1 MSPLKIAFL
10 TTFLDLIGFGII
22 IPIQPF
28 YAKSFGASAT
38 LVTLLG
44 ASYSLMQFLFSA
56 PIGRLSD
63 RVGRRP
69 VLLVSVALIS
79 VGYLIFGLATSIPML
94 FAARMISGLGG
105 ANLGAAQ
112 AIIADVTTP
121 AERSKGMGLIG
132 AAFGLG
138 FIFGP
143 AIGGLL
149 GQHHPTTP
157 IFAAAGLALLNL
169 LFIARYLPETRGSRE
184 LSPEELEEGGE
195 PSAAQRHGGLS
206 SLPSMISKPNM
217 APLLSL
223 ALFYTLAFALMEQT
237 IGLFIEEVWVTG
249 RALSPEE
256 LTKEASKLTA
266 YFLVIVGVAATI
278 VQGGL
283 IGRLTKRFGEAK
295 LCKAGV
301 FIVLLSF
308 ILIPLS
314 GRLGSFPMM
323 LGVALLMASGSGVLH
338 PSRNSLISRSAH
350 RSLQGQALGL
360 NQSLSALGRVLGP
373 AMAGA
378 LFELHHERPFW
389 VAVGILGL
397 TALISLKI
405 SQPAAPLKASTQAS
419 GGARE
424 A

>member
-10 TTFLDLIGFGII
+10 TTFMDLIGFGII

-38 LVTLLG
+38 LITLLG

-94 FAARMISGLGG
+94 FVARMISGLGG

-112 AIIADVTTP
+112 AIIADVTAP
-121 AERSKGMGLIG
+121 EERSKGMGLIG

-138 FIFGP
+138 FIIGP
-143 AIGGLL
+143 ALGGLL

-157 IFAAAGLALLNL
+157 IFAAAGLALLNFI
-169 LFIARYLPETRGSRE
+169 FIAVYLPETRGSRP
-184 LSPEELEEGGE
+184 LSPEEEREEQTDEVPVGRFK
-195 PSAAQRHGGLS
+195 A
-206 SLPSMISKPNM
+206 LPRLLSKPNM
-217 APLLSL
+217 APLLGL

-237 IGLFIEEVWVTG
+237 IGLFIEKVWVTG
-249 RALSPEE
+249 LPLSVDE
-256 LTKEASKLTA
+256 LTKQASKLTA

-283 IGRLTKRFGEAK
+283 IGRLTKRFGEAR
-295 LCKAGV
+295 LCKMGV
-301 FIVLLSF
+301 GVVLVSF
-308 ILIPLS
+308 VLIPLV
-314 GRLGSFPMM
+314 GRLGSFPAM

-378 LFELHHERPFW
+378 LFELSHERPFW
-389 VAVGILGL
+389 VAVVILSF

-405 SQPAAPLKASTQAS
+405 TQPSPSPAEQ
-419 GGARE
+419 
-424 A
+424 

>member
-10 TTFLDLIGFGII
+10 TTFMDLIGFGII

-38 LVTLLG
+38 LITLLG

-94 FAARMISGLGG
+94 FVARMISGLGG

-112 AIIADVTTP
+112 AIIADVTAP
-121 AERSKGMGLIG
+121 EERSKGMGLIG

-138 FIFGP
+138 FIIGP
-143 AIGGLL
+143 ALGGLL

-157 IFAAAGLALLNL
+157 IFAAAGLALLNFI
-169 LFIARYLPETRGSRE
+169 FIAVYLPETRGSRP
-184 LSPEELEEGGE
+184 LSPEEEREEPTDDADVGRFK
-195 PSAAQRHGGLS
+195 A
-206 SLPSMISKPNM
+206 LPRLLSKPNM
-217 APLLSL
+217 APLLGL

-237 IGLFIEEVWVTG
+237 IGLFIEKVWVTG
-249 RALSPEE
+249 LPLSAEE
-256 LTKEASKLTA
+256 QTKQASKLTA

-283 IGRLTKRFGEAK
+283 IGRLTKRFGEAR
-295 LCKAGV
+295 LCKIGV
-301 FIVLLSF
+301 GVVLVSF
-308 ILIPLS
+308 VLIPLA
-314 GRLGSFPMM
+314 GRVGSFPMM

-378 LFELHHERPFW
+378 LFELSHERPFW
-389 VAVGILGL
+389 VAVIILSF

-405 SQPAAPLKASTQAS
+405 TQPSQAPAEQ
-419 GGARE
+419 
-424 A
+424 

>member
-1 MSPLKIAFL
+1 VSPLKIAFL
-10 TTFLDLIGFGII
+10 TTFMDLIGFGII

-38 LVTLLG
+38 LITLLG

-94 FAARMISGLGG
+94 FVARMISGLGG

-112 AIIADVTTP
+112 AIIADVTAP
-121 AERSKGMGLIG
+121 EERSKGMGLIG

-138 FIFGP
+138 FIIGP
-143 AIGGLL
+143 ALGGLL

-157 IFAAAGLALLNL
+157 IFAAAGLALLNFI
-169 LFIARYLPETRGSRE
+169 FIAVYLPETRGSRP
-184 LSPEELEEGGE
+184 LSPEEEREEPTDDADVGRFK
-195 PSAAQRHGGLS
+195 A
-206 SLPSMISKPNM
+206 LPRLLSKPNM
-217 APLLSL
+217 APLLGL

-237 IGLFIEEVWVTG
+237 IGLFIEKVWVTG
-249 RALSPEE
+249 LPLSAEE
-256 LTKEASKLTA
+256 QTKQASKLTA

-283 IGRLTKRFGEAK
+283 IGRLTKRFGEAR
-295 LCKAGV
+295 LCKIGV
-301 FIVLLSF
+301 GVVLVSF
-308 ILIPLS
+308 VLIPLA
-314 GRLGSFPMM
+314 GRVGSFPMM
-323 LGVALLMASGSGVLH
+323 LGVALLMASGSGALH

-378 LFELHHERPFW
+378 LFELSHERPFW
-389 VAVGILGL
+389 VAVIILSF

-405 SQPAAPLKASTQAS
+405 TQPSQAPAEQ
-419 GGARE
+419 
-424 A
+424 

>member
-10 TTFLDLIGFGII
+10 TTFMDLIGFGII

-28 YAKSFGASAT
+28 YAQSFGASAT
-38 LVTLLG
+38 LITLLG

-63 RVGRRP
+63 RIGRRP
-69 VLLVSVALIS
+69 VLLISVALIS
-79 VGYLIFGLATSIPML
+79 IGYLIFGLATSIPML
-94 FAARMISGLGG
+94 FIARMISGLGG

-112 AIIADVTTP
+112 AIIADVTKP
-121 AERSKGMGLIG
+121 EERSKGMGLIG

-138 FIFGP
+138 FIIGP
-143 AIGGLL
+143 ALGGLL

-169 LFIARYLPETRGSRE
+169 IFVAVYLPETRGTRS
-184 LSPEELEEGGE
+184 LSEEELEDGE
-195 PSAAQRHGGLS
+195 PEHGTHQGGFSA
-206 SLPSMISKPNM
+206 LPVLFSKPNM

-237 IGLFIEEVWVTG
+237 IGLFIEKIWVTG
-249 RALSPEE
+249 LPLSPDE

-283 IGRLTKRFGEAK
+283 IGRLTKKFGEAK
-295 LCKAGV
+295 LCKVGV
-301 FIVLLSF
+301 SIVLISF
-308 ILIPLS
+308 ILIPFA
-314 GRLGSFPMM
+314 GRLGSFPAM

-350 RSLQGQALGL
+350 RTLQGQALGL

-373 AMAGA
+373 AMAGI
-378 LFELHHERPFW
+378 LFEIHHERPFW
-389 VAVGILGL
+389 VAVAILTL
-397 TALISLKI
+397 TTLISLKI
-405 SQPAAPLKASTQAS
+405 SQPQLAMKKTQV
-419 GGARE
+419 
-424 A
+424 

>member
-1 MSPLKIAFL
+1 MSPLKIAFF
-10 TTFLDLIGFGII
+10 TTFMDLIGFGII

-69 VLLVSVALIS
+69 VLLISVALIS

-94 FAARMISGLGG
+94 FVARMISGLGG

-112 AIIADVTTP
+112 AIIADVTKP
-121 AERSKGMGLIG
+121 EERSKGMGLIG

-138 FIFGP
+138 FIIGP
-143 AIGGLL
+143 ALGGAL

-169 LFIARYLPETRGSRE
+169 IFIALYLPETRGSRP
-184 LSPEELEEGGE
+184 LSPEEQEEGGE
-195 PSAAQRHGGLS
+195 VSHHGAS
-206 SLPSMISKPNM
+206 SGRFKALPQLLSKPNM

-237 IGLFIEEVWVTG
+237 IGLFIEKVWVTG
-249 RALSPEE
+249 LPLSSEE

-283 IGRLTKRFGEAK
+283 IGRLTKRYGEAK
-295 LCKAGV
+295 LCKVGV
-301 FIVLLSF
+301 LIVLVSF
-308 ILIPLS
+308 ILIPLV
-314 GRLGSFPMM
+314 GRLGTFSGM
-323 LGVALLMASGSGVLH
+323 LGIALLMASGSGVLH
-338 PSRNSLISRSAH
+338 PSRNSLISRSAN
-350 RSLQGQALGL
+350 RSIQGQALGL

-378 LFELHHERPFW
+378 LFELSHERPFW
-389 VAVGILGL
+389 VAVVILSL
-397 TALISLKI
+397 TAVISLKI
-405 SQPAAPLKASTQAS
+405 TQPGAPASQT
-419 GGARE
+419 
-424 A
+424 

>member
-1 MSPLKIAFL
+1 VSPLKIAFL
-10 TTFLDLIGFGII
+10 TTFMDLIGFGII

-38 LVTLLG
+38 LITLLG

-94 FAARMISGLGG
+94 FVARMISGLGG

-112 AIIADVTTP
+112 AIIADVTAP
-121 AERSKGMGLIG
+121 EERSKGMGLIG

-138 FIFGP
+138 FIIGP
-143 AIGGLL
+143 ALGGLL

-157 IFAAAGLALLNL
+157 IFAAAGLALLNFI
-169 LFIARYLPETRGSRE
+169 FIAVYLPETRGSRP
-184 LSPEELEEGGE
+184 LSPEEEREEPTDDADVGRFK
-195 PSAAQRHGGLS
+195 A
-206 SLPSMISKPNM
+206 LPRLLSKPNM
-217 APLLSL
+217 APLLGL

-237 IGLFIEEVWVTG
+237 IGLFIEKVWVTG
-249 RALSPEE
+249 LPLSAEE
-256 LTKEASKLTA
+256 QTKQASKLTA

-283 IGRLTKRFGEAK
+283 IGRLTKRFGEAR
-295 LCKAGV
+295 LCKIGV
-301 FIVLLSF
+301 GVVLVSF
-308 ILIPLS
+308 VLIPLA
-314 GRLGSFPMM
+314 GRVGSFPMM

-378 LFELHHERPFW
+378 LFELSHERPFW
-389 VAVGILGL
+389 VAVIILSF

-405 SQPAAPLKASTQAS
+405 TQPSQAPAEQ
-419 GGARE
+419 
-424 A
+424 